1 MSTSGAGRVIV
12 VGSINV
18 DVVLR
23 LPALPGPGETVLGG
37 ELARH
42 HGGKGANQAVA
53 AARAGGHV
61 HMIGA
66 VGADDGTDSVRELA
80 AEGIEVTQ
88 VQRVAGLT
96 GLAAVLVDE
105 RTSENMIA
113 VASGANGLVTA
124 EVVTAALTATAL
136 QPADVVVLSFE
147 LPGPSLERAA
157 EISRGAGARLLVNP
171 APAQPELLE
180 VLAGAL
186 ATPNQ
191 HELAVYVGAE
201 PTDRGRRPLT
211 APPATGLVGPAA
223 ETALALSDRTGGP
236 VLVTLGADGALLAA
250 DGQTEHFMRP
260 SGGGGRYDGG
270 GGHADRGAR
279 GWPGGGVSAAG
290 GGAARGR
297 GGGAVGHEGGRAG
310 GDAVGRR
317 DRSACGDGQLSWR
330 SRVAVSEQIHSSAMS
345 PPAMR

>member
-1 MSTSGAGRVIV
+1 MSISGAGRVIV

-66 VGADDGTDSVRELA
+66 VGADDGTDSLRELA

-88 VQRVAGLT
+88 VQPVAGLT
-96 GLAAVLVDE
+96 GLAVVLVDE

-113 VASGANGLVTA
+113 VASGANGLVTP
-124 EVVTAALTATAL
+124 EVVTAALIATEL
-136 QPADVVVLSFE
+136 QPEDVVVLSFE

-157 EISRGAGARLLVNP
+157 DVARAADARIVVNP
-171 APAQPELLE
+171 APAQPT
-180 VLAGAL
+180 LAGVMAG
-186 ATPNQ
+186 AIVTPNQ
-191 HELAVYVGAE
+191 HEAAAYVEGE
-201 PTDRGRRPLT
+201 QTGRGRRT
-211 APPATGLVGPAA
+211 VNAPPALGLSAVDM
-223 ETALALSDRTGGP
+223 ALRLSGQTGGA

-250 DGQTEHFMRP
+250 DGRTEHFA
-260 SGGGGRYDGG
+260 
-270 GGHADRGAR
+270 GHRVAALDTTGAGDTLTGVLAAGLAAGHPLREAVRRAVAAAALSVTKAGAR
-279 GWPGGGVSAAG
+279 AGMPSADEIEALAGTVS
-290 GGAARGR
+290 
-297 GGGAVGHEGGRAG
+297 
-310 GDAVGRR
+310 
-317 DRSACGDGQLSWR
+317 
-330 SRVAVSEQIHSSAMS
+330 
-345 PPAMR
+345 

>member
-37 ELARH
+37 ALARH

-66 VGADDGTDSVRELA
+66 VGAADGTDSVRELA

-113 VASGANGLVTA
+113 VASGANGLVTP
-124 EVVTAALTATAL
+124 EVVSAALAATAL
-136 QPADVVVLSFE
+136 QPEDVVVLSFE

-157 EISRGAGARLLVNP
+157 EISRDVGARLLVNP
-171 APAQPELLE
+171 APAQPELLG

-191 HELAVYVGAE
+191 HELAVYAGAE
-201 PTDRGRRPLT
+201 QTDRGRRTLNAT
-211 APPATGLVGPAA
+211 PALGPFGSQAG
-223 ETALALSDRTGGP
+223 LALSERTGGP
-236 VLVTLGADGALLAA
+236 VLVTLGAEGALLAA
-250 DGQTEHFMRP
+250 DGDTERFA
-260 SGGGGRYDGG
+260 GYQVD
-270 GGHADRGAR
+270 AVDTTGA
-279 GWPGGGVSAAG
+279 GDTLTGVLAAG
-290 GGAARGR
+290 LAS
-297 GGGAVGHEGGRAG
+297 GHP
-310 GDAVGRR
+310 
-317 DRSACGDGQLSWR
+317 L
-330 SRVAVSEQIHSSAMS
+330 RVAVRRAVAAAALSVTKAGARAGMPSAAEIDALAGPVS
-345 PPAMR
+345 